1 MAAPSIDELQGLI
14 GTTFG
19 PSHRVT
25 IDQARINAFAD
36 ATLDHQ
42 WIHVDPERAATG
54 PFGTTVA
61 HGYLT
66 LSLLVDMVA
75 SMDFFP
81 AGLSLIV
88 NYGID
93 RLRFPAPVPAGSTVQ
108 ATAILSKLHPHVP
121 RRGGRREHPRP
132 GGGRPVPPGG
142 LSLPTTWLSGGL
154 SS

>member
-1 MAAPSIDELQGLI
+1 MAPPSIDELPGLV

-81 AGLSLIV
+81 AGLSLVV
-88 NYGID
+88 NYGLD
-93 RLRFPAPVPAGSTVQ
+93 RLRFPAPVPVGSTLQ
-108 ATAILSKLHPHVP
+108 ATAVLSKLEPK
-121 RRGGRREHPRP
+121 GEGR
-132 GGGRPVPPGG
+132 
-142 LSLPTTWLSGGL
+142 WLATLTCRVEAEGASTPAL
-154 SS
+154 VADVLYLLVA

>member
-1 MAAPSIDELQGLI
+1 MAPPSIDELQGLV

-81 AGLSLIV
+81 PGLSLVV
-88 NYGID
+88 NYGLD
-93 RLRFPAPVPAGSTVQ
+93 RLRFPAPVPVGSTLQ
-108 ATAILSKLHPHVP
+108 ATAVLSKLEPK
-121 RRGGRREHPRP
+121 GEGR
-132 GGGRPVPPGG
+132 
-142 LSLPTTWLSGGL
+142 WLATLTCRVEAEGASTPAL
-154 SS
+154 VADVLYLLVA

>member
-1 MAAPSIDELQGLI
+1 MAPPSIDELQGLI

-108 ATAILSKLHPHVP
+108 ATAILSKLEPK
-121 RRGGRREHPRP
+121 GEGR
-132 GGGRPVPPGG
+132 
-142 LSLPTTWLSGGL
+142 WLATLTCRVEAEGASTPAL
-154 SS
+154 VADVLYLLVA

>member
-1 MAAPSIDELQGLI
+1 MAPTSIDELQGLV

-19 PSHRVT
+19 PSHYIAV
-25 IDQARINAFAD
+25 DQARINAFAD
-36 ATLDHQ
+36 ATLDNQ
-42 WIHVDPERAATG
+42 WIHVDPERAAAG

-88 NYGID
+88 NYGLD
-93 RLRFPAPVPAGSTVQ
+93 RLRFPAPVPVGSRLQ
-108 ATAILSKLHPHVP
+108 ATAVLAKLEPKGEGRWLATLSCRVQAEGASTPALVAD
-121 RRGGRREHPRP
+121 
-132 GGGRPVPPGG
+132 V
-142 LSLPTTWLSGGL
+142 LYLLVA
-154 SS
+154 

>member
-108 ATAILSKLHPHVP
+108 ATAILSKLEPK
-121 RRGGRREHPRP
+121 GEGR
-132 GGGRPVPPGG
+132 
-142 LSLPTTWLSGGL
+142 WLATLTCRVEAEGASTPAL
-154 SS
+154 VADVLYLLVA